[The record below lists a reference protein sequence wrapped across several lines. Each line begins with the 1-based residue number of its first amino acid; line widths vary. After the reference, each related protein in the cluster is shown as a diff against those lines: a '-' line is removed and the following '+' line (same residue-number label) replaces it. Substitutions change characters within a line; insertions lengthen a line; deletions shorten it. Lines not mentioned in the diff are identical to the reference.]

1 MNEPTLRVLVIE
13 DSVDDAALM
22 VRELKQANG
31 FDIVYE
37 RVDNEKDMRAAIEKK
52 SWDIVICDYNLPGF
66 GAERALAILEEMDLS
81 IPFILV
87 SGVVSEEVVN
97 RMVRRGAHDYISK
110 DVMARLVPVIHRE
123 LALSSSHDELIH
135 VLSVALEF
143 KDWNTHGHSRRVA
156 DLTVQLARKMGINE
170 VEIVHIRR
178 GALLHDI
185 GKIGIPDAI
194 LLKQGR
200 FTAEEKTAMEMH
212 PQFAYDLLK
221 PVRFL
226 GRALDIPFC
235 HHERWNG
242 TGYPRQLQ
250 GRQIPISARIF
261 AVVDTFDALT
271 SNRPYREILPAQAAL
286 DMIEDQSGRLFDP
299 DVVNAFLNMM
309 R

>member
-1 MNEPTLRVLVIE
+1 MNEPNLHVLVIE
-13 DSVDDAALM
+13 DSQEDAALM

-31 FDIVYE
+31 FNILYE
-37 RVDNEKDMRAAIEKK
+37 RVDNEREMRAAIEKK

-66 GAERALAILEEMDLS
+66 GGERALAILEELELS

-87 SGVVSEEVVN
+87 SGVVSQEMAN
-97 RMVRRGAHDYISK
+97 KMVRRGAHDYISK
-110 DVMARLVPVIHRE
+110 DVIARLVPVIHRE
-123 LALSSSHDELIH
+123 LALSSSQDELIH

-194 LLKQGR
+194 LLKEGKL
-200 FTAEEKTAMEMH
+200 TAEEKTAMEMH

-226 GRALDIPFC
+226 GRALDIPYC

-250 GRQIPISARIF
+250 DKQIPISARIF

-271 SNRPYREILPAQAAL
+271 SNRPYRERLPARAAL

-299 DVVNAFLNMM
+299 EVVSAFLSMM